1 MSPAE
6 ISVSHSRWFLSCY
19 FFLTIMCFLV
29 FGQASAEK
37 KLKFVALVF
46 RHGDRSPIETYPK
59 DKYQEDSWPDG
70 FGQLTELGMEQHY
83 ELGKYLRKRY
93 SGFLNETYSRNEAYV
108 RSTDMDRTLMSAQA
122 NLAGLYP
129 PVGRQIWNKN
139 LTWRP
144 IPIHTVPLSEDN
156 LLHMPLKNCPQY
168 EKLQEETIASKECQ
182 SLLDPYKD
190 FINSLQNDTGFSSK
204 ELNEEHKWWK
214 VSDALFCE
222 RVHNY
227 TLPDWASKD
236 VLDKLFQLS
245 DIGISTLYGVY
256 KQHEKSRLQGGV
268 LVGSILKNITH
279 AATEPSSNLKL
290 IMYSA
295 HDTTVAALQMAL
307 NVSNG
312 KLAPY
317 AACHI
322 FELYEA
328 DDGKYTIEMYYRN
341 DSTVDPY
348 LLTLPGCSPSCP
360 LTMFTDLTSSIIVD
374 DWKKECGVK
383 EDGDK
388 SSGAVIRL
396 AIAVAFLSLAVL
408 GLLIFYCRQ
417 RKKLLNYETV

>member
-6 ISVSHSRWFLSCY
+6 ISVGHSRWVLSCS

-37 KLKFVALVF
+37 KLKFVVMVF
-46 RHGDRSPIETYPK
+46 RHGDRSPIEAYPK

-70 FGQLTELGMEQHY
+70 FGQLTEL
-83 ELGKYLRKRY
+83 L
-93 SGFLNETYSRNEAYV
+93 F
-108 RSTDMDRTLMSAQA
+108 
-122 NLAGLYP
+122 
-129 PVGRQIWNKN
+129 
-139 LTWRP
+139 
-144 IPIHTVPLSEDN
+144 
-156 LLHMPLKNCPQY
+156 MPLKNCPQY
-168 EKLQEETIASKECQ
+168 KKLQAETYASKECQ
-182 SLLDPYKD
+182 SLFDPYKD

-204 ELNEEHKWWK
+204 DLTEEHKWWK
-214 VSDALFCE
+214 VADALFCE
-222 RVHNY
+222 RSHNY
-227 TLPDWASKD
+227 TLPDWATKD
-236 VLDKLFQLS
+236 VLDKLFHLS
-245 DIGISTLYGVY
+245 DIGMSTLFGVY

-268 LVGSILKNITH
+268 LVGTILRNITH
-279 AATEPSSNLKL
+279 AASEPSSKLKL

-341 DSTVDPY
+341 DSSVDPY
-348 LLTLPGCSPSCP
+348 LVTLPGCSPSCP

-383 EDGDK
+383 KDGDT
-388 SSGAVIRL
+388 SSGTVVGL
-396 AIAVAFLSLAVL
+396 TIAVAFLSLAVL
-408 GLLIFYCRQ
+408 SLLIFYCRQ
-417 RKKLLNYETV
+417 RKSLLSYETV